1 MMGIVRRIYH
11 YSIVFMLTI
20 PFSFV
25 CKSLPSIVPVK
36 DHTLES
42 IVSDGIIRNFR
53 YYIPKNRNESKLPVV
68 FVLHGGGGSGEG
80 MIYLSRMTEKAEEY
94 GFIVVYPDGYGNRW
108 NDGRNIPHS
117 LTDKR
122 NTKDVQFFRD
132 MVYFLDKKIPVDT
145 SRIHAVGISNGGF
158 MTQRLLCEASDL
170 FRSGYSVAAVT
181 SKGLTAICPKPPIKS
196 IGFIMGTSD
205 DVVPYK
211 GGIVSIPKDM
221 SPKAERI
228 PAGEV
233 LSFVESL
240 SYWSSGFPCKEEMN
254 TKKRH
259 MNRFWKRD
267 IEYSKLS
274 DCSGDEVVEGYL
286 IPGGGHIW
294 PNGFYY
300 QNEKQYGYLSKDLDT
315 REIVLQFFRKT
326 ESKQKLVNNAS
337 FGN

>member
-1 MMGIVRRIYH
+1 MMGFVRRIFL
-11 YSIVFMLTI
+11 YSNVFMLAI
-20 PFSFV
+20 PFSFF
-25 CKSLPSIVPVK
+25 CKSLPTIVPVK

-53 YYIPKNRNESKLPVV
+53 YYIPKNRNESNLPVV

-108 NDGRNIPHS
+108 NDGRKIPHS

-158 MTQRLLCEASDL
+158 MTQRLLCEANDL

-181 SKGLTAICPKPPIKS
+181 SKGLTEICPKPPIKS

-205 DVVPYK
+205 DVVPYT

-233 LSFVESL
+233 LSFVDSL
-240 SYWSSGFPCKEEMN
+240 SYWSSAFPCKEEIK

-274 DCSGDEVVEGYL
+274 DCSGDDVVEGYL

-326 ESKQKLVNNAS
+326 ESKEKLVNNAS

>member
-1 MMGIVRRIYH
+1 
-11 YSIVFMLTI
+11 MLTI

-25 CKSLPSIVPVK
+25 CKSLPSIVTVK

-53 YYIPKNRNESKLPVV
+53 YYIPKNRNESKLPIV

-108 NDGRNIPHS
+108 NDGRKIPHS

-158 MTQRLLCEASDL
+158 MTQRLLCEANDL

-181 SKGLTAICPKPPIKS
+181 SKGLTEICPKPPIKS

-205 DVVPYK
+205 DVVPYT
-211 GGIVSIPKDM
+211 GGIVSIPKEM
-221 SPKAERI
+221 SPKSERI

-233 LSFVESL
+233 LSFVDSL
-240 SYWSSGFPCKEEMN
+240 SYWSSAFPCKEEIK

-274 DCSGDEVVEGYL
+274 DCSSDNVVEGYL

-326 ESKQKLVNNAS
+326 ESKEKLVNNAS